1 MRYLQL
7 PIVPMKECARVFR
20 GTDVDEARQ
29 ICAGGEKNMGKYAY
43 NAFDCR
49 KDRVKLAQLCDNVA
63 IF

>member
-1 MRYLQL
+1 
-7 PIVPMKECARVFR
+7 MKECARVFR